1 LAVVPRSVL
10 VVSDVHLGHT
20 TGRAAG
26 VALATLL
33 RTHPEHELV
42 LAGDTLNLS
51 LAPLDRTPE
60 RSVREILETHSEL
73 REALRERL
81 ERGVEVVFLAGNHDA
96 ALVSDDVRAS
106 LAEALGVPGDAPIS
120 VAAWFLRRGD
130 VHIEHGHL
138 YDPDNAPT
146 HPLAEWTDQ
155 TEPVGIALARHFV
168 VRAGAHDFA
177 HSHETTPLAGL
188 TRVFRVYG
196 PRAPAMVLAYFRAAA
211 GICMRATKSER
222 FRAEQHRGALR
233 AEEFAKQV
241 GLDPD
246 HVRELA
252 IVRPS
257 PTHHSAGK
265 AFLRLY
271 LDRVA
276 TTILL
281 AISIGPLL
289 AGSGTLGGVAAV
301 SAGYLGFSIAR
312 GVNRYGGLLEERM
325 REAARFIRERTG
337 ATSVVFG
344 HSHVKED
351 TPGYLN
357 PGSFGYPKGPRAWVH
372 VDERGHAELRSEDPE

>member
-1 LAVVPRSVL
+1 VSRPVL

-20 TGRAAG
+20 SGQGAG

-33 RTHPEHELV
+33 GAHPEHELV

-51 LAPLDRTPE
+51 LAPVGHTPTD
-60 RSVREILETHSEL
+60 SVHQIFTTHGGL

-81 ERGVEVVFLAGNHDA
+81 ERGVSVVFLAGNHDA
-96 ALVSDDVRAS
+96 ALVSDDARAA
-106 LAEALGVPGDAPIS
+106 LLEAIGVEKAAPLS
-120 VAAWFLRRGD
+120 VASWFLRRSD

-146 HPLAEWTDQ
+146 HPLAEWSDE
-155 TEPVGIALARHFV
+155 TEPVGIALARRFV
-168 VRAGAHDFA
+168 VRSGAHEFV

-196 PRAPAMVLAYFRAAA
+196 PRAPAMVLSYFRAAA
-211 GICMRATKSER
+211 GICVRATKGER
-222 FRAEQHRGALR
+222 FREEKMRGAKR
-233 AEEFAKQV
+233 ADEFAREV
-241 GLDPD
+241 GLDAD
-246 HVRELA
+246 RVRELTM
-252 IVRPS
+252 IRPN

-271 LDRVA
+271 LDRVI

-281 AISIGPLL
+281 GVSIGPLL
-289 AGSGTLGGVAAV
+289 AGSGTLGGVAAI

-325 REAARFIRERTG
+325 REAASFIRERTG
-337 ATSVVFG
+337 ATTVVFG

-351 TPGYLN
+351 GAGYLN

-372 VDERGHAELRSEDPE
+372 IDADGKAELRSEEPDA

>member
-1 LAVVPRSVL
+1 M
-10 VVSDVHLGHT
+10 
-20 TGRAAG
+20 
-26 VALATLL
+26 ALAALL
-33 RTHPEHELV
+33 RTHPEHEIV

-51 LAPLDRTPE
+51 LSPLDRTPAQ
-60 RSVREILETHSEL
+60 SVREILEAHDEL

-81 ERGVEVVFLAGNHDA
+81 LRGIEVVFLAGNHDA
-96 ALVSDDVRAS
+96 ALVEDEVKRA
-106 LAEALGVPGDAPIS
+106 LAEGLGVADDAPITI
-120 VAAWFLRRGD
+120 AAWFLRRGD

-146 HPLAEWTDQ
+146 HPLAPWTDE
-155 TEPVGIALARHFV
+155 TEPVGIALARRFV
-168 VRAGAHDFA
+168 VRSGAHEFV

-188 TRVFRVYG
+188 LRVFRVYG
-196 PRAPAMVLAYFRAAA
+196 PRAPAMVLSYFRAAA
-211 GICMRATKSER
+211 GICVRATKTER
-222 FRAEQHRGALR
+222 FQREQREGALR
-233 AEEFAKQV
+233 AEDFAKEV
-241 GLDPD
+241 GVDAD
-246 HVRELA
+246 RVRELA
-252 IVRPS
+252 VVRPS

-325 REAARFIRERTG
+325 REAASFIRERTG
-337 ATSVVFG
+337 AKSVVFG

-351 TPGYLN
+351 APGYLN
-357 PGSFGYPKGPRAWVH
+357 PGSFGYPNGSRAWVH
-372 VDERGHAELRSEDPE
+372 IDERGHAELRSEES